1 MSQVSASMP
10 IAPGFSDAVIDSQ
23 EAFRCILAALSRPGR
38 IESIR
43 RLPDCPPAM
52 ASVTAAIALTL
63 FDFDT
68 PVWLDPAAGDIGSE
82 LFLRFHCGCAVTDRP
97 EQARFA
103 IVGDA
108 LNMPRLAA
116 FHPGDALYPDRSATV
131 IVQLPTLDGGPQ
143 RLLSGPGVEHTQIV
157 APEGLPHWFWSDWA
171 DNVALYPQG
180 IDVLLIAGSAIL
192 GLPRSIRAK
201 ELSCT
206 LP

>member
-38 IESIR
+38 VETIG
-43 RLPDCPPAM
+43 RLPECPPAL
-52 ASVTAAIALTL
+52 ASATAAIALTL

-68 PVWLDPAAGDIGSE
+68 PVWLDAAAGDVGSE
-82 LFLRFHCGCAVTDRP
+82 VFLRFHCGCAVVDQP

-108 LNMPRLAA
+108 VNMPRLRS
-116 FHPGDALYPDRSATV
+116 FYPGDALYPDRSATL
-131 IVQLPTLDGGPQ
+131 IVQLPSLVGGP
-143 RLLSGPGVEHTQIV
+143 RRVLSGPGIEQTHVI
-157 APEGLPHWFWSDWA
+157 APQGLPQWFWSDWA

-180 IDVLLIAGSAIL
+180 IDVLLVAGTAIL
-192 GLPRSIRAK
+192 GLPRSIGAK
-201 ELSCT
+201 EISCT

>member
-1 MSQVSASMP
+1 MSQVSASIP

-131 IVQLPTLDGGPQ
+131 IVQLAEGPH
-143 RLLSGPGVEHTQIV
+143 LTSNLVDVAVDDIEIGMPVEVVLV
-157 APEGLPHWFWSDWA
+157 AVSDE
-171 DNVALYPQG
+171 V
-180 IDVLLIAGSAIL
+180 
-192 GLPRSIRAK
+192 
-201 ELSCT
+201 T
-206 LP
+206 LPLFRRA